1 MIALKPAISSEK
13 LILGL
18 LSLDFIGAP
27 LYLFTACPKTCR
39 VILRERRH

>member
-27 LYLFTACPKTCR
+27 FTYLQR
-39 VILRERRH
+39 VLKPDAAIRREQCH